1 MSEAATTR
9 REDRKGRISGEEKAE
24 EQPLTPGTP
33 PGETEAQIQVEGN
46 HTRNGGKQRSKNKSK
61 EGAHREKKS
70 AG

>member
-1 MSEAATTR
+1 MSGTKKTR
-9 REDRKGRISGEEKAE
+9 REDRMGRISGHKKAE
-24 EQPLTPGTP
+24 EQPLAPGTP